1 MSSEIFDLTS
11 KVNKSA
17 QLLNYGCANR
27 KLLLEKEI
35 TTVPPSMRVLLNP
48 HEADIESTEHLI
60 NHILGKKSAL
70 DDINSKIDK
79 KNDYSS
85 LARATDDLCGISSKL
100 VDSLVYND

>member
-1 MSSEIFDLTS
+1 MSSEIVDLIG

-35 TTVPPSMRVLLNP
+35 TTVPPSIRMLLNP
-48 HEADIESTEHLI
+48 HDSDVGSTEHLI

-70 DDINSKIDK
+70 DDVSAKSEK

-85 LARATDDLCGISSKL
+85 LARATDDLCGVSSKL
-100 VDSLVYND
+100 VDSLIYT